1 MLEKSSFNF
10 GSGKSVTGNIDHV
23 VDTSTD
29 PVVSFVVTASSITS
43 ELQKPLVCELALRF
57 EITHVVAL
65 VHIQVCIHVSL
76 VSTPDGTSHA
86 GPWLFDSQDTLDV
99 VSGNLGARD
108 GIDNSGLDAKEG
120 KRCTARLGRSNTT
133 QWGDDV

>member
-10 GSGKSVTGNIDHV
+10 GSRKSVTGNIDHV

-86 GPWLFDSQDTLDV
+86 GPWLFDSQDTLDI
-99 VSGNLGARD
+99 VSGNLCARY

-120 KRCTARLGRSNTT
+120 KRCTARLGRSNTA
-133 QWGDDV
+133 QWSDDV